1 MGNHIGFVYVILQCF
16 DQNVLRSWLCRLTI
30 LQFIVVPPHSTVEGH
45 IFLFFLNLGVKTF
58 FVFLQIKINACSI
71 IMGTSNLTSVSH
83 SNNTNS
89 LILYRSA
96 LYPQSSLYHSVYE
109 HWCTGNAHFHI
120 CKCARS
126 FGS

>member
-16 DQNVLRSWLCRLTI
+16 DQNVLRSRLCRLTV

-45 IFLFFLNLGVKTF
+45 IFLFFLTWALMTF
-58 FVFLQIKINACSI
+58 FVILQIKINACSI

-96 LYPQSSLYHSVYE
+96 LYPQSSLYHSMYE
-109 HWCTGNAHFHI
+109 HWCTGNARFHI

>member
-1 MGNHIGFVYVILQCF
+1 MGNHIGLVYVILQCF
-16 DQNVLRSWLCRLTI
+16 DQNVLRSRLCRLTV

-45 IFLFFLNLGVKTF
+45 IFFFFTWALMTF
-58 FVFLQIKINACSI
+58 FVILQIKINACSI
-71 IMGTSNLTSVSH
+71 IMVTSNLTSVSH
-83 SNNTNS
+83 SNNTNT

-96 LYPQSSLYHSVYE
+96 LYPQSSLYHSVYG
-109 HWCTGNAHFHI
+109 HRCTGNAHFHI